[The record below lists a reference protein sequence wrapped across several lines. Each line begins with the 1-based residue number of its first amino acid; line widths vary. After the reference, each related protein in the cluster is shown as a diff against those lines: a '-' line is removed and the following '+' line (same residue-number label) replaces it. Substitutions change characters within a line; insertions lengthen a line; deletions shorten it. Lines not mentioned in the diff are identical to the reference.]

1 MSGHTDAW
9 QELNEAQ
16 QQYQDAVEQQQR
28 VQERYLPPGDRRA
41 PHSPVQLPDPLPLK
55 VIEALSAVDRHVQET
70 RQRYA
75 RAINSVH
82 AEV

>member
-1 MSGHTDAW
+1 MSGHTAAW
-9 QELNEAQ
+9 QELNDSQ
-16 QQYQDAVEQQQR
+16 QQYQDAVERQQR
-28 VQERYLPPGDRRA
+28 VQERYVPTGDRRT
-41 PHSPVQLPDPLPLK
+41 PYSPVQLPDPLPLK
-55 VIEALSAVDRHVQET
+55 VIEGLSVVDRLVLEA